1 MNVMRMNVRMMSV
14 RRPRIV
20 GAVVAVALAVA
31 APLAMAQAWPAKPI
45 RLVLP
50 VAPGGGAD
58 VIARM
63 VSQKVG
69 AAIGQQFVIDN
80 RGGAG
85 GNIAAEIVA
94 KSEADGHTLVMVLS
108 SHTINVSLYK
118 KLNYDPVKDF
128 APISLLATSPFLLV
142 VHPSLPVKNVKEFIA
157 LSRATKGGLP
167 YASSGSGLLAHL
179 AMELLKSQGKFEAA
193 HIPYK
198 GTGPAMMDTIAGHV
212 AANFPTMISGL
223 TSVKAGRL
231 KAIAVTSRQRST
243 LLPDVPTMAE
253 QGFPDYEV
261 NGWYGWLAP
270 AGTPQRIVTTLYEE
284 AAKAVRM
291 PDVRDKLSADG
302 AVPLGSTPD
311 EFARFIQS
319 ETTKWA
325 KVVKS
330 SGATAE

>member
-1 MNVMRMNVRMMSV
+1 MS
-14 RRPRIV
+14 
-20 GAVVAVALAVA
+20 AVNRLRAIRVWSCAALLALT
-31 APLAMAQAWPAKPI
+31 PLAAAQIYPTKPI

-58 VIARM
+58 HIARM

-69 AAIGQQFVIDN
+69 NALGQQFLIDN

-94 KSEADGHTLVMVLS
+94 KAEPDGHTLVMVLS

-142 VHPSLPVKNVKEFIA
+142 VHPSLPVRNVREFIA
-157 LSRATKGGLP
+157 LSRTTRGGLT

-179 AMELLKSQGKFEAA
+179 AMELLKSLGKFEVT

-198 GTGPAMMDTIAGHV
+198 GTGPAMIDTMAGHV

-223 TSVKAGRL
+223 QHVRAGRL
-231 KAIAVTSRQRST
+231 RAIAVTSHQRST
-243 LLPDVPTMAE
+243 LLPDVPTVAE
-253 QGFPDYEV
+253 QGYPDYEV
-261 NGWYGWLAP
+261 NAWYGWLAP
-270 AGTPQRIVTTLYEE
+270 AGPPPKIIALRHEE
-284 AAKAVRM
+284 AAKAIRM
-291 PDVRDKLSADG
+291 NDVREKFAADG

-311 EFARFIQS
+311 EFARFMQS
-319 ETTKWA
+319 EMVKWA
-325 KVVKS
+325 KVVKL